1 MKHGICWS
9 NFYFIKVSSDRF
21 SYFTLYHTPN
31 LLIHPSLPSSLH
43 TSSGIFKV
51 HMPSIQLTWKYLSL
65 GIFYF
70 QVSESHFLYL
80 IWNYYVILLFQV
92 KITFLIN
99 ITCFLPKPHT
109 IFSFFRLSILI
120 NPHQNFRSQ
129 WKFIPSV
136 FEDWFSVAF
145 YFYTHR
151 SISVLIYI
159 ENQERKLMFCLL
171 WFPWLPYL
179 SSSRGS
185 SCKTMTL
192 PQRIFS

>member
-1 MKHGICWS
+1 
-9 NFYFIKVSSDRF
+9 
-21 SYFTLYHTPN
+21 
-31 LLIHPSLPSSLH
+31 
-43 TSSGIFKV
+43 
-51 HMPSIQLTWKYLSL
+51 MPSVQLTWKYLSMA
-65 GIFYF
+65 IFYF

-99 ITCFLPKPHT
+99 ITCFLQKPHT

-151 SISVLIYI
+151 SISVLHLYWKPRKKTNVLSPMVPMTSISVI
-159 ENQERKLMFCLL
+159 IQRKLM
-171 WFPWLPYL
+171 
-179 SSSRGS
+179 
-185 SCKTMTL
+185 
-192 PQRIFS
+192 